1 MCINYTPTRPEL
13 MEYFKVH
20 GRSMNDWN
28 VEVWQDY
35 DAPIIRHD
43 DQGRRQALLGAYSM
57 IPKSRMQPGV
67 KRFSTMN
74 ARAETLGSL
83 RSYAPSWHGGKLCL
97 VPMQNFFEP
106 NYESGEAERWRIGLI
121 EEPDFAVAG
130 LYKEWPQEDGSV
142 SYSFTQITINADE
155 HPLMN
160 RFHKPGEEKR
170 SLVIVPPEDFDDW
183 LSCRDPEFA
192 RAFLRPYPAERMFGE
207 FFPKP
212 QVEKVARIIKPK
224 MPKKPQIIV
233 PANLDLFD

>member
-43 DQGRRQALLGAYSM
+43 DQGRRQAMLGAYSM

-192 RAFLRPYPAERMFGE
+192 RAFLRSYSADRMFAE
-207 FFPKP
+207 FAPKP
-212 QVEKVARIIKPK
+212 KVEKVAKIIK
-224 MPKKPQIIV
+224 PKKPQIIV
-233 PANLDLFD
+233 PVNMDLFD